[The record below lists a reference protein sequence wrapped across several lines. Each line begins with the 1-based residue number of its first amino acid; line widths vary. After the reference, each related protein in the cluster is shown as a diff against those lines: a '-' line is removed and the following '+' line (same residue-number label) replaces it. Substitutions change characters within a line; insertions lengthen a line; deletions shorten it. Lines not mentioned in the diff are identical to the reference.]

1 LTAKEVINVE
11 ESKLKN
17 ESNADGVNQVSSTG
31 TRNPQKQ
38 KRVIVDF
45 PGWMLES
52 LDKEANRVGVTRQ
65 SIIKLWLAERL
76 AGETKSFKEKR
87 KVNIGNG

>member
-1 LTAKEVINVE
+1 MEKESIKSVFNGNGNGIAQDSEASEAKR
-11 ESKLKN
+11 
-17 ESNADGVNQVSSTG
+17 TM
-31 TRNPQKQ
+31 QKQ

-52 LDKEANRVGVTRQ
+52 LDREANRVGVTRQ

-76 AGETKSFKEKR
+76 AGESKAFEENRQK
-87 KVNIGNG
+87 NI

>member
-1 LTAKEVINVE
+1 MEERSFKSDFEQNDFHQDSEVS
-11 ESKLKN
+11 ESKR
-17 ESNADGVNQVSSTG
+17 T
-31 TRNPQKQ
+31 TQKQ

-52 LDKEANRVGVTRQ
+52 LDREANRVGVTRQ

-76 AGETKSFKEKR
+76 TGESRAYEEKR
-87 KVNIGNG
+87 KKNI

>member
-1 LTAKEVINVE
+1 ME
-11 ESKLKN
+11 ESKLNN
-17 ESNADGVNQVSSTG
+17 ESNADSVNQVSSKG
-31 TRNPQKQ
+31 TRNTQKQ

-52 LDKEANRVGVTRQ
+52 LDSEANRVGVTRQ

-76 AGETKSFKEKR
+76 AGDTRSFKEKR
-87 KVNIGNG
+87 KVNIDNG

>member
-1 LTAKEVINVE
+1 ME
-11 ESKLKN
+11 ESKSKN
-17 ESNADGVNQVSSTG
+17 GSIADDVQETSKVV
-31 TRNPQKQ
+31 RNTQKQ

-52 LDKEANRVGVTRQ
+52 LDREANRVGVTRQ

-76 AGETKSFKEKR
+76 AGETSDFIEKNR
-87 KVNIGNG
+87 AK